1 MDTFVRFNIDQL
13 YNDPKLRK
21 LFQSKK
27 QVSKDIDVLLEF
39 KSVNRRKELFEKNVI
54 NFMIGKLE
62 NRRKRLVEKAMEDVL
77 KNTHFS
83 KDYFIRQNYIDSN
96 IEDTI
101 KYYNP
106 SIRTKVMISEGLDI
120 PKIQKQLR
128 KNRETLL
135 NKK

>member
-1 MDTFVRFNIDQL
+1 M
-13 YNDPKLRK
+13 
-21 LFQSKK
+21 
-27 QVSKDIDVLLEF
+27 
-39 KSVNRRKELFEKNVI
+39 

-62 NRRKRLVEKAMEDVL
+62 NRRKRLVEKAMEDIL

-83 KDYFIRQNYIDSN
+83 KDYFIRQTYIDSN

-101 KYYNP
+101 KFYNP